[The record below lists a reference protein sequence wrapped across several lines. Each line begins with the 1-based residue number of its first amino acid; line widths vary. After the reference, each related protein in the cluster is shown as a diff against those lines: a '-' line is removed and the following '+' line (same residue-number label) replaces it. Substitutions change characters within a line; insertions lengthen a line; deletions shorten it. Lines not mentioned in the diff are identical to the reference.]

1 MEYFE
6 KDYYNKL
13 NSLLELGRKNNFR
26 LVLIEEKNYIN
37 SIFQKQL
44 KKKNLNELFDIL
56 KNFNVTNFEIDD
68 RDAFLAITNAIL
80 NKQLNLLKKNN
91 SDVILINTTNIF
103 SEIEKEK
110 ATLDGLHLTPY
121 GNSTIAKEIA
131 KKILL
136 NL

>member
-1 MEYFE
+1 MNT
-6 KDYYNKL
+6 NKL
-13 NSLLELGRKNNFR
+13 NLSNCADEIKTFIDKNEIK
-26 LVLIEEKNYIN
+26 LVLSN
-37 SIFQKQL
+37 SSYVGR
-44 KKKNLNELFDIL
+44 DIIAFL
-56 KNFNVTNFEIDD
+56 SIDFNTSPVSNVTNFEIDD